1 VDTPIFA
8 GVHGGEQVT
17 VDYGTNVVWVDIQGI
32 VGVGSGS
39 TSTYVSTGIVDEY
52 INMTEY
58 FQGLAHK
65 FFSLHRIGQI
75 GGKKGGSTA
84 KGTNL
89 LCHRWS

>member
-1 VDTPIFA
+1 
-8 GVHGGEQVT
+8 
-17 VDYGTNVVWVDIQGI
+17 
-32 VGVGSGS
+32 
-39 TSTYVSTGIVDEY
+39 
-52 INMTEY
+52 MTEY
-58 FQGLAHK
+58 FQGLAHE